1 MRMWWCLNQP
11 GHCLI
16 CTFCTFCTLHILH
29 FAHFALCTLVI
40 RDWWWCGGGPLCP
53 PTWPLSHLH
62 IGHRHPPSSLPA
74 WKTHLARQGVPTNCP
89 FSRPP
94 SIWVTP
100 RCIPTL
106 CTPTQ
111 NGHYTATLKVGW
123 VDVKVFWVYFSSQLL
138 ATQNLNSQ
146 SAKIPIKAR
155 YLLSSAA
162 EEPALPHSY
171 ESQS

>member
-1 MRMWWCLNQP
+1 MWWCLHQH

-16 CTFCTFCTLHILH
+16 CTFSTFCTFCTLHIGNPR
-29 FAHFALCTLVI
+29 LVMM
-40 RDWWWCGGGPLCP
+40 WWWS
-53 PTWPLSHLH
+53 PTRPLSHLH

-89 FSRPP
+89 LSRPP

-155 YLLSSAA
+155 YLLSPAA

>member
-1 MRMWWCLNQP
+1 MWWCLHQH

-16 CTFCTFCTLHILH
+16 CTFSTFCTLHILH

-40 RDWWWCGGGPLCP
+40 RDWWWCGGGPLSP

-89 FSRPP
+89 LSRPP

-138 ATQNLNSQ
+138 ATCMPPWNKIWILNRLKFQ
-146 SAKIPIKAR
+146 
-155 YLLSSAA
+155 
-162 EEPALPHSY
+162 
-171 ESQS
+171 